1 MVIKSRTV
9 IVAAIVSVWLGPQA
23 HPATEWPECV
33 SGTFSGKIEAAGQKL
48 TSETRFLVEDQTVNG
63 TYSFAYKGETVEGT
77 LSSARLE
84 KGRSIRFQWQDK
96 FGTGT
101 LITSFNEDCSEFTG
115 KWGSEGKQPTQSWT
129 GKRQTR

>member
-23 HPATEWPECV
+23 HPAINWPKCV
-33 SGTFSGKIEAAGQKL
+33 TGTFSGKIEAVGQEL
-48 TSETRFLVEDQTVNG
+48 TSETHFSVEDQTVNG

-77 LSSARLE
+77 FISTRRE
-84 KGRSIRFQWQDK
+84 EGRTLVFQWQDK

-101 LITSFNEDCSEFTG
+101 LITSFNEDCSEFSG
-115 KWGSEGKQPTQSWT
+115 KWGSEGKQPTHSWT
-129 GKRQTR
+129 GKRQAR